1 MTLQEILQILGG
13 IGVIGSLIYV
23 AIQIRNN
30 SRAVRAATVL
40 QISHTMMSSLF
51 NMANS
56 AELTGLVLR
65 GGDDLSSLDRLD
77 KARFRFHAMFILSFN
92 QNIFIQHK
100 IGTLKS
106 DDWQSFKAD
115 LTSYFA
121 MTGARAAWP
130 LVRARFHPDFQA
142 YVDLIVEQAA
152 TAATE
157 VPELKPVKL
166 AKKARRNKP

>member
-1 MTLQEILQILGG
+1 MTLQELAQIGG
-13 IGVIGSLIYV
+13 VVGVMASLIYV

-121 MTGARAAWP
+121 MTGARWMKPQSAVGRP
-130 LVRARFHPDFQA
+130 HPHERYDQA
-142 YVDLIVEQAA
+142 KRERLCRSQCG
-152 TAATE
+152 
-157 VPELKPVKL
+157 KPP
-166 AKKARRNKP
+166 AFRPHR